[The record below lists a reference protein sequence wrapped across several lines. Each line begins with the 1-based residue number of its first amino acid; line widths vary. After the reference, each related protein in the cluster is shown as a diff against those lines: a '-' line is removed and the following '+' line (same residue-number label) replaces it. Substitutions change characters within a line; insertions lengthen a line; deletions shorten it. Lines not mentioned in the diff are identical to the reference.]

1 MIRILLITVSL
12 MLTTQTFGALL
23 PDGGCPPRIIV
34 QEKTMD
40 DGQTTTTLRV
50 NNSFF
55 ETDDQRPFHFD
66 GGRAELFAE
75 LDRQAKR
82 KRIIQII
89 AIGSAG
95 ALLAGSIVVFGHNN
109 AIAKNGKK
117 LAEGSAEYKKYVK
130 RDKIMTGMFV
140 SSIVA
145 GVSAPFIGDH
155 GWRKYQDKLEELFD
169 KGELTANDLA
179 IIKVLEHYLDATS
192 DFVLQRSFKCM

>member
-1 MIRILLITVSL
+1 MIRRLFIMGCLVL
-12 MLTTQTFGALL
+12 MTPAFGALS
-23 PDGGCPPRIIV
+23 PDGGCPPRIVV

-40 DGQTTTTLRV
+40 DGQIITTLEV
-50 NNSFF
+50 SGSIF
-55 ETDDQRPFHFD
+55 ETDEQQPFRFD
-66 GGRAELFAE
+66 GSRSELFAE
-75 LDRQAKR
+75 LDKRAKH
-82 KRIIQII
+82 KRFMQII

-117 LAEGSAEYKKYVK
+117 LVEGSAEYKKYVK

-155 GWRKYQDKLEELFD
+155 GWRKYRDKLEELFD
-169 KGELTANDLA
+169 KGELTARDRG

-192 DFVLQRSFKCM
+192 DFELRPFECL